1 MCFFFRLVT
10 NTATPPNKFELSTTI
25 FLFSV
30 SIFQRLGTFIPK
42 LRSIKTVTRGNF
54 FFLPFSHTCRMY
66 KRTFPTNCLL
76 QKQKPRNEKKKQTLE
91 LVVTETRRNTLHTI
105 VNESAF
111 RCVEDGHTYTHI
123 HFHAQT
129 LASLSEILHHQRR
142 RVLSISKTK

>member
-76 QKQKPRNEKKKQTLE
+76 QKQKHEMKKKKNKRWNSSSLKQDATHC
-91 LVVTETRRNTLHTI
+91 TRLSTSRHFGASRMATHTHTSTFTHKHLLH
-105 VNESAF
+105 
-111 RCVEDGHTYTHI
+111 
-123 HFHAQT
+123 
-129 LASLSEILHHQRR
+129 
-142 RVLSISKTK
+142 